1 VFDRESIDVKNRA
14 AIAGAGGVALAALA
28 LMLAPAMAAT
38 QQKPKRNT
46 NAPSISLVSGTF
58 TPALADPRLAAE
70 FGRRGLQIGTFH
82 FTPSTTTNFKS
93 KSVRVAIRAR
103 AATTAEAIRTAD
115 SSASPITAITPTA
128 YNLGVAV
135 GWRRFA
141 ISGDVATVQGGALPG
156 RREAAEV
163 GVSYSATPRITGR
176 LELGADRADPAQAK
190 VLPTDSSYSIGVGG
204 SFRLTRNLDLT
215 GGLRYKVQ
223 RDRIQTLT
231 DERRDSQAV
240 YVGTAFRF

>member
-1 VFDRESIDVKNRA
+1 
-14 AIAGAGGVALAALA
+14 LAALA
-28 LMLAPAMAAT
+28 LVLAPAMAAT
-38 QQKPKRNT
+38 QQKAKRST
-46 NAPSISLVSGTF
+46 APSISLVTGTF
-58 TPALADPRLAAE
+58 TPALADPKLAAE

-103 AATTAEAIRTAD
+103 AATPAEVIRTASD
-115 SSASPITAITPTA
+115 SSSATPVTAITPTS

-141 ISGDVATVQGGALPG
+141 ISGDVAKVQGGTIPG
-156 RREAAEV
+156 GRQAAEV
-163 GVSYSATPRITGR
+163 GVSSSPTPRITGR
-176 LELGADRADPAQAK
+176 LELGADRADLTQVR

-204 SFRLTRNLDLT
+204 SYRLTRNLDLT
-215 GGLRYKVQ
+215 GGVRYKVQ
-223 RDRIQTLT
+223 HDRIQSLA

>member
-1 VFDRESIDVKNRA
+1 V
-14 AIAGAGGVALAALA
+14 AALA
-28 LMLAPAMAAT
+28 LILAPAMAAT

-46 NAPSISLVSGTF
+46 APSISLVKGTF
-58 TPALADPRLAAE
+58 TPALADPKLAAE
-70 FGRRGLQIGTFH
+70 FGRRGLQIGAFH

-103 AATTAEAIRTAD
+103 AATPAEAIRTASD
-115 SSASPITAITPTA
+115 SSATPVTAITPTA

-135 GWRRFA
+135 GWKRFA
-141 ISGDVATVQGGALPG
+141 ISGDVAKVQGGAIPG
-156 RREAAEV
+156 GRQAAEV
-163 GVSYSATPRITGR
+163 GVSYSPTPRLTGR
-176 LELGADRADPAQAK
+176 LELGADRADASQVR

-215 GGLRYKVQ
+215 GGVRYKVQ
-223 RDRIQTLT
+223 HDRIQSLA